1 MPEYAALD
9 LETTGLDPARDR
21 VIEVG
26 AVAFTSDRVTATME
40 RLVDPGRSVPETV
53 LRLTGIK
60 PEELHGAASAESALR
75 ELAEFVRGRQPVGH
89 GARLDIDFLTAAGL
103 WDESWEVLDTLDVA
117 RILLPTAASHSL
129 PLLATE
135 MGFAQPRPHRA
146 LDDADATRQLL
157 LRLREEAAAL
167 DDGLKESILA
177 LVAPY
182 GWSIARFFA
191 DALTA
196 PNPVPVPVLAER
208 AQAPHKRSAAAD
220 QPPDD
225 PGQLAA
231 LLGPDGPL
239 AGTLPG
245 YEHREPQLQ
254 MLLAVAQ
261 IQGRGGA
268 LIVEAGTGTGKSLA
282 YLVPSIAR
290 AVRYSERVVVST
302 NTHTLQEQ
310 LMAKDLPAMREWL
323 PWDFKACLLK
333 GRSNYVS
340 LRRWRRYLAE
350 PCRDAGELSFKLKV
364 LVWLHGTESG
374 DRSEL
379 RLHGKEEVLWTRI
392 ASDPL
397 DCVGVHCTSEDCY
410 VHRARAEA
418 EAADIVVINHA
429 LLLADA
435 EIGGG
440 LLPLFDHLV
449 IDEAHHLEEAATAGL
464 RQEVDGPG
472 LVALLERLATPD
484 ASAHQGRA
492 DTQLAGLLGELQRHP
507 HLGASNEALA
517 AATPQSVS
525 ARDRVR
531 DLFDTV
537 AGWARAR
544 VGDTEGRDES
554 LRFTAQL
561 RDETDW
567 PAMRLAGE
575 NAASALA
582 ALGAS
587 LRRAVANA
595 REWLGGAEP
604 DQGIREL
611 EMIRGRLE
619 VAGLLIEEA
628 LVSPDPNRVYWFTLI
643 ARSENVVLRAAP
655 INVGSLLRERVYAER
670 RSTIFTSAT
679 LAVGGSF
686 DYVRSR
692 IGLGEGVEELILP
705 SPFDF
710 LHQALV
716 CLPADIPTPEHEG
729 FDTYVEEIIAD
740 VARRVGGRTLVLFTS
755 HRQLRDVHAAL
766 KNRVDLDD
774 VFILGQGIDGQR
786 RQLLRTFEEAERPL
800 LLGTSSFW
808 EGIDVPGERL
818 SCVIVVRLPFPVPT
832 EPVYAAR
839 AERVRDPFTQLALPQ
854 AALRLKQGFGRLIRR
869 SSDRGAVVILDSRIL
884 GRDYGKAFLDVL
896 PPASRFVGPA
906 AEIGKRVGDWLAS
919 SPRGEVPPGSRGEPR
934 GGGDALASPPRG
946 EVAPG
951 SRSEPHWGGETHA
964 SS

>member
-26 AVAFTSDRVTATME
+26 AVAFTPDRVSTTLE
-40 RLVDPGRSVPETV
+40 RLVDPGRAVPETV

-60 PEELHGAASAESALR
+60 QEELRGAASAQSALG
-75 ELAEFVRGRQPVGH
+75 ELAEFLRGRQPVGH
-89 GARLDIDFLTAAGL
+89 GARLDVDFLTAAGL
-103 WDESWEVLDTLDVA
+103 WDPAQDILDTLDVA
-117 RILLPTAASHSL
+117 RILLPSAASHSL

-135 MGFAQPRPHRA
+135 MGFTQPRPHRA

-167 DDGLKESILA
+167 DEALKESMLA

-196 PNPVPVPVLAER
+196 PNPDPVPAPAER
-208 AQAPHKRSAAAD
+208 ADSAGRREPAD
-220 QPPDD
+220 LPPDD
-225 PGQLAA
+225 PELVAA
-231 LLGPDGPL
+231 LLGPEGPL
-239 AGTLPG
+239 AGVLPD
-245 YEHREPQLQ
+245 YEHRESQLQ

-261 IQGRGGA
+261 IQARGGT
-268 LIVEAGTGTGKSLA
+268 LVVEAGTGTGKSLA
-282 YLVPSIAR
+282 YLLPSIAR
-290 AVRYSERVVVST
+290 AVRHGERAVVST

-310 LMAKDLPAMREWL
+310 LMGKDLPGLREWL

-350 PCRDAGELSFKLKV
+350 PCPDPEELRFKLKI
-364 LVWLHGTESG
+364 LIWLHTTESG

-379 RLHGKEEVLWTRI
+379 RLHGREEVLWARI

-397 DCVGVHCTSEDCY
+397 DCVGIHCTKEDCY

-418 EAADIVVINHA
+418 EAADLVVVNHA

-435 EIGGG
+435 EVGGG
-440 LLPLFDHLV
+440 LLPEFDHLV
-449 IDEAHHLEEAATAGL
+449 VDEAHHLEEAATRGL

-472 LVALLERLATPD
+472 LLALIDRLAGAGAAERGGGLLE
-484 ASAHQGRA
+484 
-492 DTQLAGLLGELQRHP
+492 ELRRQP
-507 HLGASNEALA
+507 HLGASEDALGQA
-517 AATPQSVS
+517 VPLSLS
-525 ARDRVR
+525 AGARVR
-531 DLFDTV
+531 ELFASA
-537 AGWARAR
+537 AGWIGARL
-544 VGDTEGRDES
+544 GDSERRDDS
-554 LRFTAQL
+554 LRLTPVL
-561 RDETDW
+561 REDEGW
-567 PAMRLAGE
+567 LPIRLAGE
-575 NAASALA
+575 NAVTALA
-582 ALGAS
+582 ALDGA
-587 LRRAVANA
+587 LRRAVGAS

-604 DQGIREL
+604 DQGVREL
-611 EMIRGRLE
+611 EIIRGRLQG
-619 VAGLLIEEA
+619 ATALLDEA
-628 LVSPDPNRVYWFTLI
+628 LLTPDPNRVHWFTLI
-643 ARSENVVLRAAP
+643 ARTENLVLRAAP
-655 INVGSLLRERVYAER
+655 VNVGSLLRERVYAER
-670 RSTIFTSAT
+670 RSTVFTSAT

-686 DYVRSR
+686 SYFRSR
-692 IGLGEGVEELILP
+692 VGLDTEIEELILP

-716 CLPADIPTPEHEG
+716 CLPTDFPFPEHEG
-729 FDTYVEEIIAD
+729 FDRRVEEVVAA

-766 KNRVDLDD
+766 KHRVDLDE
-774 VFILGQGIDGQR
+774 VLILGQGIDGQR
-786 RQLLRTFEEAERPL
+786 RQLLKTFEEAERPL
-800 LLGTSSFW
+800 LLGTATFW

-818 SCVIVVRLPFPVPT
+818 SCVIMVRLPFPVPT

-839 AERVRDPFTQLALPQ
+839 AEQVREPFTQLALPQ
-854 AALRLKQGFGRLIRR
+854 AALKLKQGFGRLIRR
-869 SSDRGAVVILDSRIL
+869 STDRGAVVILDHRIL

-906 AEIGKRVGDWLAS
+906 GEIADRVGRWLDRA
-919 SPRGEVPPGSRGEPR
+919 
-934 GGGDALASPPRG
+934 
-946 EVAPG
+946 
-951 SRSEPHWGGETHA
+951 
-964 SS
+964 